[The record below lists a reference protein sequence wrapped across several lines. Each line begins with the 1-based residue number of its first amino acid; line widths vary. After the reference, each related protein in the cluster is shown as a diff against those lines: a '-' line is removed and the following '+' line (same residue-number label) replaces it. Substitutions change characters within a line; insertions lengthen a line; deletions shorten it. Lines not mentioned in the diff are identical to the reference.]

1 MVTTISSYFLTRGEP
16 GKLDLAPIWVSFLAK
31 EAPCDAN
38 CNSCTRQW
46 LPRNKIALLGKDK
59 EFDSQKKMEGKTA
72 ALRKSVQKAYSRATL
87 QAQNI

>member
-1 MVTTISSYFLTRGEP
+1 MPVEHGEFFC
-16 GKLDLAPIWVSFLAK
+16 LCLNFNQNW
-31 EAPCDAN
+31 
-38 CNSCTRQW
+38 RQW

-72 ALRKSVQKAYSRATL
+72 ALRKSVQKAYSRATQ